1 MSHENIIHIYFKK
14 KDHGAGA
21 SGVEQTE
28 TEWAG
33 AGARGRKGRKGKKGR
48 SLD

>member
-1 MSHENIIHIYFKK
+1 MSHGNIIHIYFKK

-21 SGVEQTE
+21 SRAER
-28 TEWAG
+28 AG

-48 SLD
+48 PLD